1 MMPLNEEIIRK
12 HLKMYNKVSGISC
25 FLTDENGEV
34 LYAEGMVPQYC
45 MQFKN
50 LTVDKCP
57 CTKSHL
63 FAGKQAEKIGESY
76 IYFCPGGLAN
86 WVAPIVIESIYRGA
100 LAGGP
105 VQMSLPDDYVVDKI
119 IDANK
124 FDISN
129 RGMLKAYLNLVPVI
143 EPEKVRYLSE
153 MLYILAKD
161 IMAEEA
167 SVLTERKK
175 FYQNQAEINENIQ
188 HAKITGEHITQYY
201 PVELEDEL
209 VSRVKRGD
217 KKGARIILNELLGHA
232 LFSNGNN
239 FELTKA
245 RVLELMIM
253 LSRAAVEGGGN
264 LEMIF
269 GLKYEYLHE
278 MYELNTVESLCEWI
292 MKVLECFTDC
302 VFSIGNPN
310 NSITI
315 QKAVQYI
322 NKNYM
327 NSISLESVSDYV
339 YLSTSYFSKL
349 FKKELGINF
358 IDYLNKVRVE
368 ESKKYLFD
376 LKVPLSDVANIVGF
390 TDQSYYTKVFKK
402 IEGVSPGQFRKT
414 RCR

>member
-1 MMPLNEEIIRK
+1 MISLDEGIIRE
-12 HLKMYNKVSGISC
+12 HLKTYNKVSGISC
-25 FLTDENGEV
+25 FLTDESGETI
-34 LYAEGMVPQYC
+34 YTEGVVQQYC
-45 MQFKN
+45 TKFKS
-50 LTVDKCP
+50 LTGDKCP
-57 CTKSHL
+57 CAGAHL
-63 FAGKQAEKIGESY
+63 YAGKQAEKIGESY
-76 IYFCPGGLAN
+76 IYFCPGGLVH
-86 WVAPIVIESIYRGA
+86 WTAPIVIKGIYRCA
-100 LAGGP
+100 LVGGP
-105 VQMSLPDDYVVDKI
+105 VQMSLPDSYMVDKI
-119 IDANK
+119 MEANK

-129 RGMLKAYLNLVPVI
+129 KAMLQSYLNLVHFV

-161 IMAEEA
+161 IMAEEVR
-167 SVLTERKK
+167 VLTERKK
-175 FYQNQAEINENIQ
+175 FYQDQAEINENIQ
-188 HAKITGEHITQYY
+188 NAKTTAEHITQYY

-217 KKGARIILNELLGHA
+217 KKGAKTILNELLGHA

-269 GLKYEYLHE
+269 GLKYKYLHE
-278 MYELNTVESLCEWI
+278 MSELNTVEGLCEWI
-292 MKVLECFTDC
+292 VKVLECFTDC
-302 VFSIGNPN
+302 VFFIGNPN
-310 NSITI
+310 NSAII
-315 QKAVQYI
+315 QKAIHYI
-322 NKNYM
+322 NENYM
-327 NSISLESVSDYV
+327 NNISLEIVSDYV
-339 YLSTSYFSKL
+339 YLSTSYFSRL

-402 IEGVSPGQFRKT
+402 IEGVSPGQFRKMN
-414 RCR
+414 CR